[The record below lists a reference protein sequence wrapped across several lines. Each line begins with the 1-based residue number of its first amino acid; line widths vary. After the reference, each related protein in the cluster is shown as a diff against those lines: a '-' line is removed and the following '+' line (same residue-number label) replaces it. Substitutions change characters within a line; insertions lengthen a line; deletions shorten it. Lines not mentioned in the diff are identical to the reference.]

1 MLNKTFSY
9 KFKYYTRVRFIVKVF
24 SRAFWKKKNC
34 MQNRLDIYRTLK
46 DRRKYNKLWIN
57 KWINKCM
64 EKELLNFIC
73 SSEFSGSK
81 IINIYFKF
89 NKEKKMIYWL
99 SRNFSFSILS
109 FEKFHFQS
117 SFKSNI
123 FTRQKFIEH
132 VFLSWYNA
140 RVSLARTSVTT
151 SQLIRSKSI

>member
-1 MLNKTFSY
+1 
-9 KFKYYTRVRFIVKVF
+9 
-24 SRAFWKKKNC
+24 

-89 NKEKKMIYWL
+89 NKEKKMIY
-99 SRNFSFSILS
+99 
-109 FEKFHFQS
+109 
-117 SFKSNI
+117 
-123 FTRQKFIEH
+123 
-132 VFLSWYNA
+132 
-140 RVSLARTSVTT
+140 
-151 SQLIRSKSI
+151 